1 MGNNCTGCGSQNDDG
16 ARLCRDCG
24 KAMSGSTL
32 SASRYRPA
40 SPGRTVDGGSS
51 VNMTKKILI
60 ITAAL
65 VLTLG
70 TAIGVGLYFFTQ
82 SLSHPSEETAKFL
95 PMETSFYVSMNSRPG
110 AGQLTKGKAILD
122 LFTENPKFEE
132 KLDELYENIEE
143 ETGINIKEDLFPW
156 LGPEIAFAVPT
167 FDGIDETPE
176 LVAFMG
182 TTDTAAAES
191 FLRKLLAFG
200 EETGEMEYEESV
212 TRGHLTFVVGTSD
225 DFNTH
230 IALTDDYIVIATG
243 VETLESTLDRMD
255 SSQDRPSLFDN
266 AGFQEAR
273 EAAESPRF
281 GIMYVD
287 TAGFIDQVGEAFDG
301 DIAEGLEDFGDQ
313 LPDFIV
319 ASSSF
324 IDNGIRVSTSFDY
337 PTQDQLFVPSS
348 TNSVGSAG
356 LAPVHTVALLSLV
369 DMQDAWE
376 RIRDEVS
383 DLQELDLDDALDEI
397 EAEIGIDIDQ
407 DIFGWMTGELAFAM
421 LLPGGVSFST
431 DEIHANVYVEF
442 DDRTKALSSL
452 EKIQSAMEDGG
463 VEFHDFDIEGTD
475 AVTIDLGGEQG
486 LANLTPGYVVLDGY
500 VVIGTTL
507 TSLRQAVEAERGD
520 IPSLRESTAFSRPL
534 AAVGNSTDIMIYGNI
549 RRIVKEILD
558 QLDETELSEYGETS
572 EPFVDPLEAFL
583 LGVAVEEDLVTISA
597 VITFAA
603 PTDSPAP
610 ERTDASTPPPMDAQI
625 PEPKLAQAAA
635 PTDAQTLEPAPVQTA
650 TPTGMLTREP
660 AAASTSVPTPAVS
673 APFRVGVMEALTGP
687 GETYGTVAVQ
697 AKLMAVDEINAGG
710 GINGRMLELVIE
722 DSRCNARD
730 SIAAYSK
737 LTEVDGVKIILG
749 TSCSGALLGVAPL
762 AEEDGVVLFSGLAT
776 NPDIAEVG
784 DYIFRTAMSD
794 DQLGIDTGNVLW
806 ADGIRKLATI
816 SEASDYAEGVRRT
829 SVAQFEKLGG
839 ELVAEERY
847 TSDVTDFRSQ
857 LTELLGTDP
866 DAIHIAV
873 QSEFTGG
880 TIVKQVRELGYAGP
894 LYSEVVPTLATALEI
909 AGEAATGLK
918 AITAELDPDNDRAQ
932 EVLASFKQQYGYVLL
947 PWYLGSAYDDVY
959 IAAECLKQ
967 TGDDQDADGFRDC
980 LYSITWSGALGESYS
995 FDEDGEVV
1003 GLANMVVEV
1012 LPVAER
1018 TEDNKGYKV
1027 LSQ

>member
-1 MGNNCTGCGSQNDDG
+1 
-16 ARLCRDCG
+16 
-24 KAMSGSTL
+24 
-32 SASRYRPA
+32 
-40 SPGRTVDGGSS
+40 
-51 VNMTKKILI
+51 MTKKVLI

-65 VLTLG
+65 VLILG

-110 AGQLTKGKAILD
+110 AGQLIKAKAILD

-132 KLDELYENIEE
+132 KLDELYEDIEE
-143 ETGINIKEDLFPW
+143 ETGINIKEDLLPW
-156 LGPEIAFAVPT
+156 LGSEIAFAVPT

-182 TTDTAAAES
+182 VTDTAAAES

-266 AGFQEAR
+266 AGFQEAQ

-337 PTQDQLFVPSS
+337 PTQDQLFAPSS

-369 DMQDAWE
+369 GIQDAWE

-442 DDRTKALSSL
+442 DDRTKALSSV

-463 VEFHDFDIEGTD
+463 VEFHDFDIEGTN
-475 AVTIDLGGEQG
+475 AVTIDLGDEQG

-507 TSLRQAVEAERGD
+507 TSLRQAVAAERGD

-534 AAVGNSTDIMIYGNI
+534 AEVGNSTDFMIYGNI

-572 EPFVDPLEAFL
+572 EPFVNPLEAFL

-610 ERTDASTPPPMDAQI
+610 ERTDASTPPTMDAQI

-660 AAASTSVPTPAVS
+660 AAASTSAPTPAVS
-673 APFRVGVMEALTGP
+673 APFRVGVMESLTGP

-697 AKLMAVDEINAGG
+697 AKLMAVVRDQRRRRHKRAHAG
-710 GINGRMLELVIE
+710 
-722 DSRCNARD
+722 
-730 SIAAYSK
+730 
-737 LTEVDGVKIILG
+737 
-749 TSCSGALLGVAPL
+749 
-762 AEEDGVVLFSGLAT
+762 
-776 NPDIAEVG
+776 
-784 DYIFRTAMSD
+784 
-794 DQLGIDTGNVLW
+794 TG
-806 ADGIRKLATI
+806 
-816 SEASDYAEGVRRT
+816 Y
-829 SVAQFEKLGG
+829 
-839 ELVAEERY
+839 
-847 TSDVTDFRSQ
+847 
-857 LTELLGTDP
+857 
-866 DAIHIAV
+866 
-873 QSEFTGG
+873 
-880 TIVKQVRELGYAGP
+880 
-894 LYSEVVPTLATALEI
+894 
-909 AGEAATGLK
+909 
-918 AITAELDPDNDRAQ
+918 
-932 EVLASFKQQYGYVLL
+932 
-947 PWYLGSAYDDVY
+947 
-959 IAAECLKQ
+959 
-967 TGDDQDADGFRDC
+967 
-980 LYSITWSGALGESYS
+980 
-995 FDEDGEVV
+995 
-1003 GLANMVVEV
+1003 
-1012 LPVAER
+1012 
-1018 TEDNKGYKV
+1018 
-1027 LSQ
+1027 